1 MDGMLNV
8 LKPVGMTSFDVVA
21 LVRRWIGTRR
31 VGHTGTLDPDA
42 AGVLTVCVG
51 KATRAVEALTEKD
64 KEYRAELCLGIET
77 DTQDATGKVIHTIV
91 PEVTDDRIFEVVRG
105 MSGDR
110 MQMPPMFSAI
120 KIDGKKL
127 YELAREGKVID
138 RPSRPIRI
146 LRCEPVSIHRE
157 PDRVRVFFDVTCS
170 KGTYIRTLCHDMG
183 VLLGCGGH
191 MSFLLRTRTG
201 PYRLEDA
208 STLEVLEQAAADGSI
223 GQFLMPVDT
232 AFSGLRAGTVDAA
245 IATRLL
251 NGQTVPFSFFKE
263 NRDADLNG
271 NGISGPKGQP
281 SASDEPVSGM
291 DTASP
296 SPEAASPPSE
306 AAIPSPNAETLA
318 PDEQVPSGCSEKEK
332 DVFRVYLV
340 HHFLGLCR
348 REENSGGEP
357 MAVLRLFRQMSGD

>member
-21 LVRRWIGTRR
+21 LVRRWTGTRR
-31 VGHTGTLDPDA
+31 VGHTGTLDPEA
-42 AGVLTVCVG
+42 AGVLTVCAG

-77 DTQDATGKVIHTIV
+77 DTQDATGKVMRAIV
-91 PEVTDDRIFEVVRG
+91 PEMTDDRIIEVVRG

-146 LRCEPVSIHRE
+146 LRCEPVSIRRE
-157 PDRVRVFFDVTCS
+157 ADRVRVLFDVTCS

-201 PYRLEDA
+201 PYRLENA
-208 STLEVLEQAAADGSI
+208 NTLEALEQAAAKGAI

-232 AFSGLRAGTVDAA
+232 AFAGFPAGTVDAA
-245 IATRLL
+245 AAARLL

-263 NRDADLNG
+263 NRAADLIG
-271 NGISGPKGQP
+271 TGISGPNGQS
-281 SASDEPVSGM
+281 SASDEPPSGM
-291 DTASP
+291 D
-296 SPEAASPPSE
+296 AASPPQD
-306 AAIPSPNAETLA
+306 AAKPTAN
-318 PDEQVPSGCSEKEK
+318 EQVSSGCHEKEM
-332 DVFRVYLV
+332 DVFRVYSG
-340 HHFLGLCR
+340 HRFLGLCR
-348 REENSGGEP
+348 REENFDGQP
-357 MAVLRLFRQMSGD
+357 MAGLRLFRQLADD